1 MAELIEMRHIV
12 GVRAAMIIVK
22 HEDAFDGDWD
32 DEMATL
38 CRALEK
44 ARDAEIDEVERAAL
58 DRAATWA
65 RTTYDSVDWVCETG
79 HHVPSSRL
87 PREVFDA
94 LKGVETAL
102 DAAQGALC
110 RAISGYRLE
119 CWFRLP
125 LQVRVEHIGELFA
138 SLKSAREYP
147 ESERSIEGTNAR
159 VRRACLPGILAA
171 RYSNDPAAFAEAG
184 VTEAMFKQVDG
195 ELPH

>member
-1 MAELIEMRHIV
+1 MAELVEIAQSA

-22 HEDAFDGDWD
+22 HQDAFDGDWD

-38 CRALEK
+38 CRVLEK

-65 RTTYDSVDWVCETG
+65 RTIYDSVDWVCEAG
-79 HHVPSSRL
+79 HHVLSSRL
-87 PREVFDA
+87 PREVTDA

-119 CWFRLP
+119 CWFLLP
-125 LQVRVEHIGELFA
+125 LQVRAEHIGELFG
-138 SLKSAREYP
+138 LLRSAREYP

-159 VRRACLPGILAA
+159 IHRAGLPGILAA
-171 RYSNDPAAFAEAG
+171 RYADDPAAFAEAG
-184 VTEAMFKQVDG
+184 VTEAMFQQAEG